1 MRVDEIVEL
10 FAGVYQAG
18 RWPVSIYP
26 DWLRVGLTFL
36 VPIAFA
42 VTVPAEA
49 FTQRLSAGTLGL
61 AAAGRARAAAWSRA
75 CCGGWA
81 SGATRAPPPDPDG

>member
-1 MRVDEIVEL
+1 MT
-10 FAGVYQAG
+10 
-18 RWPVSIYP
+18 IYP

-49 FTQRLSAGTLGL
+49 FTERLEPGTLALAALFAVGL
-61 AAAGRARAAAWSRA
+61 AAGHPAAVAPGPPTLLGRLRLT
-75 CCGGWA
+75 
-81 SGATRAPPPDPDG
+81 SGSPG